1 MATRTLQGRV
11 AIWRPGRCK
20 AGSPY
25 GDQTLPAQVTI
36 WLPEPVMSLSPYGD
50 RELTSPGPHM
60 VTEMQ
65 LPRRHMATPFCSLS
79 SLDQNAFRFVLIEI
93 SDEILRRKQATQL
106 LVATQ
111 LLGLEI
117 QLTGRHI
124 QLSGCHMAT
133 PFCSQLIG
141 RHIQLSAHRTVFR
154 ESIYNN

>member
-1 MATRTLQGRV
+1 M
-11 AIWRPGRCK
+11 P
-20 AGSPY
+20 GSPY
-25 GDQTLPAQVTI
+25 GDQDTTGSGSHMATKTLQAPTGMLPAQVAI
-36 WLPEPVMSLSPYGD
+36 WRPRRCKPMSPYGD

-65 LPRRHMATPFCSLS
+65 LTRRHMATPFCSLS
-79 SLDQNAFRFVLIEI
+79 SLDQNTFRFVLIEI

-141 RHIQLSAHRTVFR
+141 RHIQLSAHRSPYKT
-154 ESIYNN
+154 